1 MQKVYLIVKVN
12 PPPFRICDDTV
23 LVPVNVRE
31 ELIQLGVRDGYPGF
45 CKRSLQL
52 GFVEFAVVIA
62 VDASKKGPQSVLR
75 VVDKGPEFW
84 V

>member
-1 MQKVYLIVKVN
+1 MIVKVS
-12 PPPFRICDDTV
+12 PPPFRIGDDTV
-23 LVPVNVRE
+23 LVSIHVRKE
-31 ELIQLGVRDGYPGF
+31 FIQLGVRDGYPGF
-45 CKRSLQL
+45 GKRSLQL